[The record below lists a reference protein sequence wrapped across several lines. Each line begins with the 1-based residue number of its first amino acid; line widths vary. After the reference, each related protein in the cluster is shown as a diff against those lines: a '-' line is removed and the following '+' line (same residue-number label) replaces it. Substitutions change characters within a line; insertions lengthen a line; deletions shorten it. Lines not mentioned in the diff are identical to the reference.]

1 MQSLFK
7 KFTGLALAFVL
18 AFASFGHAP
27 EIRTNVQLA
36 PSLHSGYEIN
46 FLKSADAAT
55 GYSTTLRN
63 ARLDAITTA
72 VGNAGVLTIYSGT
85 QPATCGTAT
94 TVLVNFTLGTPFAPA
109 ASAAVLSPTL
119 PSATAAAAT
128 GTASWARVKTS
139 GGTCVIDM
147 PVGTSGT
154 PMILNSLSITSGVN
168 VTVTSWSITTGNS

>member
-1 MQSLFK
+1 MKNIFK
-7 KFTGLALAFVL
+7 KFSFAIVALLAF
-18 AFASFGHAP
+18 SFVAP
-27 EIRTNVQLA
+27 VFITEAN
-36 PSLHSGYEIN
+36 
-46 FLKSADAAT
+46 AAA

-94 TVLVNFTLGTPFAPA
+94 TVLVNFTMGTPFAPA

-119 PSATAAAAT
+119 PAATAASAT

-139 GGTCVIDM
+139 GGTCVMDM
-147 PVGTSGT
+147 AVGTSGT
-154 PMILNSLSITSGVN
+154 PLILNSLSITSGVN
-168 VTVTSWSITTGNS
+168 VTITSFAITTGNP

>member
-1 MQSLFK
+1 MKQSIWNK
-7 KFTGLALAFVL
+7 LASITLVALLSISTFVSTAFVTTD
-18 AFASFGHAP
+18 AHA
-27 EIRTNVQLA
+27 
-36 PSLHSGYEIN
+36 
-46 FLKSADAAT
+46 AA

-94 TVLVNFTLGTPFAPA
+94 TVLVNFTMGTPFAPA

-119 PSATAAAAT
+119 PSATAASAT
-128 GTASWARVKTS
+128 GTASWARIKTS
-139 GGTCVIDM
+139 GGTCVMDM

-154 PMILNSLSITSGVN
+154 PLILNSLSITSGVN
-168 VTVTSWSITTGNS
+168 VTITSFAITTGNP